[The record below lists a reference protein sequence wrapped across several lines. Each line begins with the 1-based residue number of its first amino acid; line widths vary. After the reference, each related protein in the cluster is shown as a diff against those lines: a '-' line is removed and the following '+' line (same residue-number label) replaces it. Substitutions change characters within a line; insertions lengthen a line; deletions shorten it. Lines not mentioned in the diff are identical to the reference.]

1 MTPAQETRMT
11 LPTLETMTLTTPR
24 EGVAL
29 LTLNRPDRLNAISIG
44 LLREFG
50 EVLHW
55 LQETSEARV
64 LILTGAGPGFCSGTD
79 LKEARERHGGQRMG
93 VEQGMATQQ
102 RLARLILGLRRIPQ
116 PVIAAVNGVAAGGG
130 FCFAL
135 AADIRIASHSA
146 RFVASFINIGL
157 SAGEI
162 GSTYL
167 LPRLVGVSRAADIL
181 YTGREVGSE
190 EAERIGLVSR
200 RVQDG
205 TVVAAALEV
214 AEVMLGKTAFGL
226 RMTKEVL
233 DLNVDA
239 PSLEAALQLENRTQ
253 QLAVQSDGFRQ
264 AVERFNQRARKT

>member
-1 MTPAQETRMT
+1 MPLPA
-11 LPTLETMTLTTPR
+11 LETLTLSTPR

-50 EVLHW
+50 AVLHW
-55 LQETSEARV
+55 LQEESDARV

-79 LKEARERHGGQRMG
+79 LKEARERHGGERMG

-135 AADIRIASHSA
+135 AADVRIAAHSA

-167 LPRLVGVSRAADIL
+167 LPRLIGVSRAADIL

-200 RVQDG
+200 RVPDG
-205 TVVAAALEV
+205 TVVAEALAL
-214 AEVMLGKTAFGL
+214 AEVMLGKTPFGL

-264 AVERFNQRARKT
+264 AVERFNQRDRRA